1 MTISKDKLIAWL
13 EKLSRVIKD
22 NRDLLTELDAA
33 IGDGDHGINMARGF
47 DKVLEKLP
55 TLKEKDIGTILK
67 SVGMVLM
74 SSVGGASGP
83 LYGTFS
89 MKAGMALAGKEEI
102 DARDLVVFLEAGVGG
117 VIQRGR
123 AERGDKTMVDV
134 WGPVLDSVKAAVAG
148 GASVEDAL
156 AQAVDA
162 AEKGVRDTI
171 PLQARKGRASY
182 LGERSIGH
190 RDPGAMSSYL
200 MIRALHEI
208 AGV

>member
-1 MTISKDKLIAWL
+1 MTISKNQLIAWL
-13 EKLSRVIKD
+13 EKLSRVMQD

-33 IGDGDHGINMARGF
+33 IGDADHGINMARGF

-55 TLKEKDIGTILK
+55 TMKEKDIGTILK

-83 LYGTFS
+83 LYGTFC
-89 MKAGMALAGKEEI
+89 MQAGMALAGKQEI
-102 DARDLVVFLEAGVGG
+102 DAAGLVAFLDAGVKG
-117 VIQRGR
+117 IQQRGR
-123 AERGDKTMVDV
+123 AERGDKTMFDV
-134 WGPVLDSVKAAVAG
+134 WAPVLDTVAAAIADDATVK
-148 GASVEDAL
+148 DAL
-156 AQAVDA
+156 ASAVESA
-162 AEKGVRDTI
+162 GKGVRDTI

-182 LGERSIGH
+182 LGDRSIGH

-208 AGV
+208 LTV